1 MGAHAHHHE
10 VVSVEE
16 QFEFTAG
23 YKRNLLIGMGIG
35 IALVILGSFL
45 LSQGGGHGHE
55 AHAAAGHA
63 AHGGHEHEY
72 HWWQRIIA
80 NLWVNSVYFAGISVI
95 GMFFISYNALAEAGW
110 SVVFRRVPEAMPS
123 FLPVPA
129 IIMLVIAALFGDKIY
144 HWMHE
149 GIMTPGSPNYDAI
162 IAGKQGFLN
171 KPFYFIR
178 LVLYFG
184 IWYGLWRVVRKL
196 SLEEDQ
202 IGGTDNYYKIIRY
215 GTIFLVLFG
224 ITSSTSAWDFVMSID
239 THWFSTMFG
248 WYTLASW
255 HVAGL
260 ATMTL
265 TIIMLKERGYLKVVT
280 ESHLHD
286 LGKFC
291 FAFTI
296 FWAYVWFAQFLLIYY
311 ANLPEEAIYF
321 RERFSGYGGIY
332 KAPFFMNIFLCFVLP
347 FFLLMTR
354 DSKRTMRILKLAC
367 WVILVGHYFDFYT
380 NIMPGT
386 IGEHGGFGALEFGM
400 IIVFACTFIWFISSQ
415 LEKANLIPR
424 NHPMLEESLYHDIA

>member
-1 MGAHAHHHE
+1 MGAHHHE

-16 QFEFTAG
+16 QFEFTAES
-23 YKRNLLIGMGIG
+23 KRNLLIGMGIG
-35 IALVILGSFL
+35 AALVLFGAWM

-55 AHAAAGHA
+55 AHEAAGHA
-63 AHGGHEHEY
+63 HEHTAHGHDY
-72 HWWQRIIA
+72 HWSKRILA
-80 NLWVNSVYFAGISVI
+80 NLWVNSVYFAGIAVI
-95 GMFFISYNALAEAGW
+95 GLFFIAYNNLAQAGW
-110 SVVFRRVPEAMPS
+110 SAVFRRIPEAMPA

-129 IIMLVIAALFGDKIY
+129 IIILVIAIFFGDQIF

-149 GIMTPGSPNYDAI
+149 GIMDPSSANYDAI
-162 IAGKQGFLN
+162 IAGKKGFLN
-171 KPFYFIR
+171 KPFFYIR

-184 IWYGLWRVVRKL
+184 LWYGLWRILRSL
-196 SLEEDQ
+196 SLQEDE
-202 IGGTDNYYKIIRY
+202 IGGTDNYEKAIKY
-215 GTIFLVLFG
+215 GTAFLVVFAV
-224 ITSSTSAWDFVMSID
+224 TSSTAAWDFIMSID

-265 TIIMLKERGYLKVVT
+265 TVVTLKERGYLKAVN

-332 KAPFFMNIFLCFVLP
+332 KGPFFINILLNFVVPFLV
-347 FFLLMTR
+347 LMTR
-354 DSKRTMRILKLAC
+354 DSKRTFVVLKVAC
-367 WVILVGHYFDFYT
+367 WSILVGHYFDFYT

-386 IGEHGGFGALEFGM
+386 VGENGGFGAVEFGF
-400 IIVFACTFIWFISSQ
+400 ILLFACAFIWSVSSQ
-415 LEKANLIPR
+415 LTKGNLIPR
-424 NHPMLEESLYHDIA
+424 NHPMLEESLHHDIA

>member
-1 MGAHAHHHE
+1 MGAHHHE

-16 QFEFTAG
+16 QFEFTAES
-23 YKRNLLIGMGIG
+23 KRNLLIGMGIG
-35 IALVILGSFL
+35 AALVLVGAWM

-63 AHGGHEHEY
+63 EHAHAGHDY
-72 HWWQRIIA
+72 HWSQRIIA

-95 GMFFISYNALAEAGW
+95 GMFFLSYNNLAQAGW
-110 SVVFRRVPEAMPS
+110 SAVFRRIPEAMPS

-129 IIMLVIAALFGDKIY
+129 IIILILAVFFGDKLF

-149 GIMTPGSPNYDAI
+149 GIMDPNSPNYDAI

-171 KPFYFIR
+171 KPFYIIR
-178 LVLYFG
+178 LVLYFTL
-184 IWYGLWRVVRKL
+184 WYGLWRVLRNL
-196 SLEEDQ
+196 SLQEDE
-202 IGGTDNYYKIIRY
+202 IGGTDNYEKAIKY
-215 GTIFLVLFG
+215 GTAFLLVFG
-224 ITSSTSAWDFVMSID
+224 VTSSTSAWDFVMAID

-265 TIIMLKERGYLKVVT
+265 TIVTLKERGYLKAVN

-296 FWAYVWFAQFLLIYY
+296 FWAYVWFSQFLLIYY
-311 ANLPEEAIYF
+311 ANLPEEAIYY
-321 RERFSGYGGIY
+321 RERFTGYGGIY
-332 KAPFFMNIFLCFVLP
+332 KGPFFINILLNFVIPFLV
-347 FFLLMTR
+347 LMTR
-354 DSKRTMRILKLAC
+354 DSKRTFLILKIAC
-367 WVILVGHYFDFYT
+367 WSILVGHYFDFYT
-380 NIMPGT
+380 NVMPGT
-386 IGEHGGFGALEFGM
+386 VGENGGFGAVEFGF
-400 IIVFACTFIWFISSQ
+400 ILLFACAFIWSVSSQ
-415 LEKANLIPR
+415 LTKGNLIPR
-424 NHPMLEESLYHDIA
+424 NHPMLEESLHHDIA

>member
-1 MGAHAHHHE
+1 MGAHHHE

-16 QFEFTAG
+16 QFEFTAES
-23 YKRNLLIGMGIG
+23 KRNLLIGMGIG
-35 IALVILGSFL
+35 AALVLVGAWM

-63 AHGGHEHEY
+63 EHAHAGHDY
-72 HWWQRIIA
+72 HWSQRIIA

-95 GMFFISYNALAEAGW
+95 GLFFLSYNNLAQAGW
-110 SVVFRRVPEAMPS
+110 SAVFRRIPEAMPS

-129 IIMLVIAALFGDKIY
+129 IIILILAVFFGDKLF

-149 GIMTPGSPNYDAI
+149 GIMDPNSPNYDA

-171 KPFYFIR
+171 KPFYYIR
-178 LVLYFG
+178 LVLYFTL
-184 IWYGLWRVVRKL
+184 WYGLWRVLRSL
-196 SLEEDQ
+196 SLQEDE
-202 IGGTDNYYKIIRY
+202 IGGTDNYEKAIKY
-215 GTIFLVLFG
+215 GTAFLLVFG
-224 ITSSTSAWDFVMSID
+224 VTSSTSAWDFVMAID

-265 TIIMLKERGYLKVVT
+265 TIVMLKERGYLKAVN

-332 KAPFFMNIFLCFVLP
+332 KGPFFINILLNFVIPFLV
-347 FFLLMTR
+347 LMTR
-354 DSKRTMRILKLAC
+354 DSKRTFLILKIAC
-367 WVILVGHYFDFYT
+367 WSILVGHYFDFYT
-380 NIMPGT
+380 NVMPGT
-386 IGEHGGFGALEFGM
+386 VGENGGFGAVEFGF
-400 IIVFACTFIWFISSQ
+400 ILLFACAFNWFVSNQ
-415 LEKANLIPR
+415 LTKGNLIPR
-424 NHPMLEESLYHDIA
+424 NHPMLEESLHHDIA